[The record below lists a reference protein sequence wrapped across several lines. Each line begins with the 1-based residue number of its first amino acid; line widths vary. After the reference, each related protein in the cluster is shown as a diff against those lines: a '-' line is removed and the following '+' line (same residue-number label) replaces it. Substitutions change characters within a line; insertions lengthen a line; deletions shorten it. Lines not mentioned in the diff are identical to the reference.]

1 MQLLWAAAGIAV
13 LGVVLGWLWRRLE
26 TQRLIRQ
33 RMFAA
38 TEGPKLALPGDGA
51 EAGWLTWQ
59 LFRAGYRSPGAAS
72 VFVTATAALAGLGA
86 LFAFF
91 FYRLGWLPRL
101 VNGLQD
107 LPSGIGDIFLPFA
120 YALPWIVL
128 VMLAIIPFLIVR
140 RARRDRVALV
150 EEDLPITLELL
161 ATLADAGIGFD
172 AALERVLGSQGA
184 ERPLAEELRIF
195 QVELLAGR
203 PRTECLRRLGRR
215 IDVSSLTVLIS
226 ALIQAEQVG
235 SGVSDVLR
243 RQVEDLRNRR
253 RERALSQAMALPV
266 KMLFP
271 LVLCFLPGIFL
282 SVLGPTF
289 YQVFQMFDALNR
301 SRGRP

>member
-1 MQLLWAAAGIAV
+1 MQIVWVVAGLVVLAV
-13 LGVVLGWLWRRLE
+13 ALGWLWRRLE
-26 TQRLIRQ
+26 TQRVIRQ

-38 TEGPKLALPGDGA
+38 ADAGQVVLPGSGD
-51 EAGWLTWQ
+51 EAGWLTWW

-72 VFVTATAALAGLGA
+72 VFTTATAALVGVGL

-120 YALPWIVL
+120 YGLPWL
-128 VMLAIIPFLIVR
+128 VVTLLGILPWLAVR
-140 RARRDRVALV
+140 RARRNRVGLV

-172 AALERVLGSQGA
+172 AALDRILESQGPD
-184 ERPLAEELRIF
+184 RPLAEELRIF

-215 IDVSSLTVLIS
+215 LDVSSLTVLIS

-253 RERALSQAMALPV
+253 RERALAQASTLPV
-266 KMLFP
+266 KLLFP

-282 SVLGPTF
+282 AVLGPTF
-289 YQVFQMFDALNR
+289 YQVFQLLDGLNR